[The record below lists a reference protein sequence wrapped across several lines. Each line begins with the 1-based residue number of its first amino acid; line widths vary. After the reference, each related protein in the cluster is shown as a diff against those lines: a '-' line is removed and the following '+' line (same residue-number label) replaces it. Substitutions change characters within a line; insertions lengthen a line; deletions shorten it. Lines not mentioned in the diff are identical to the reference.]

1 MDYKIVEENSIKLD
15 KKIEKEKKIYFK
27 GKILNEIIILFIENN
42 IVKKNSIYLYSKCR
56 EFNINNT
63 YILCCSVS
71 NIKFI
76 NESIINN
83 NNIIYEKMD
92 IYKYFQSENK
102 NLNSI
107 LNRDL
112 NFKQD
117 NIRRYNNLKKIISNK
132 TYLDFACGYGGML
145 FKCKDICKNIMG
157 VEIMESCISILK
169 NEYNF
174 NIYNNIDN
182 IKDNSIDVISIF
194 QSFELLENPLLYLK
208 KFYNKLKK
216 GGKLIIETSNSN
228 KILHSIYKNY
238 GYQNFTTSLRKIIYT
253 EDSIKF
259 LLEYS
264 NFKNISI
271 KYEQRYN
278 LSNHLGWLVYN
289 NSGNNIDLFNDK
301 ELNNSYYKILID
313 NKIADTLFIICNK

>member
-145 FKCKDICKNIMG
+145 FKCKDICKNIM
-157 VEIMESCISILK
+157 ESWYI
-169 NEYNF
+169 
-174 NIYNNIDN
+174 N
-182 IKDNSIDVISIF
+182 IK
-194 QSFELLENPLLYLK
+194 K
-208 KFYNKLKK
+208 
-216 GGKLIIETSNSN
+216 
-228 KILHSIYKNY
+228 
-238 GYQNFTTSLRKIIYT
+238 
-253 EDSIKF
+253 
-259 LLEYS
+259 
-264 NFKNISI
+264 
-271 KYEQRYN
+271 
-278 LSNHLGWLVYN
+278 
-289 NSGNNIDLFNDK
+289 
-301 ELNNSYYKILID
+301 
-313 NKIADTLFIICNK
+313 